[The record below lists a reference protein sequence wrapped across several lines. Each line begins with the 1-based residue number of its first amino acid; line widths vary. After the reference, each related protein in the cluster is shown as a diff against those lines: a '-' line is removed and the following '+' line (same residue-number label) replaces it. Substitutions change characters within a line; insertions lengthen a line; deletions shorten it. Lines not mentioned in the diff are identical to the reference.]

1 MDSAFVSYFPG
12 NKKKNVF
19 KKLWLIFAL
28 KYKLRIW
35 YAGIFHASCS
45 PIIREVCRK
54 YCVSRSTLT
63 CLTSLVIKEW

>member
-1 MDSAFVSYFPG
+1 MDSALVLYFPG
-12 NKKKNVF
+12 NKRYLVF
-19 KKLWLIFAL
+19 KKFWLIFAL

-35 YAGIFHASCS
+35 YAGILQAACS

-63 CLTSLVIKEW
+63 SLTSLVIK